1 VLGSV
6 SKSPSDRYRERV
18 ILISNVPLYNCQGVL
33 YKTNQNSD
41 YPAVA
46 RKRRG
51 GRQPLYGE
59 KMVLTNFR
67 LPEPLLDQL
76 DEVRSALGKAT
87 LVEVVREALQAYVD
101 EKQPIVQAVT
111 RAREKHR
118 GE

>member
-1 VLGSV
+1 L
-6 SKSPSDRYRERV
+6 R
-18 ILISNVPLYNCQGVL
+18 QF
-33 YKTNQNSD
+33 SD
-41 YPAVA
+41 YAVVG

-67 LPEPLLDQL
+67 LPQPLLDQL

-87 LVEVVREALQAYVD
+87 LVEVVREALQGYVE
-101 EKQPIVQAVT
+101 EKRPIVQAVT